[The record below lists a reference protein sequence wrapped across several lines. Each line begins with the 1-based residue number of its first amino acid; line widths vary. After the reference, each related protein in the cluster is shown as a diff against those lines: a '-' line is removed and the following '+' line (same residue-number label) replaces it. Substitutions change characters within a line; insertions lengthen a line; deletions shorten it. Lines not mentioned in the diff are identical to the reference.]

1 MLKQSLIKLLPVILL
16 SLAQCAGLMNLG
28 CELSPPKVMAQQQ
41 GDENAK
47 IEKLIQ
53 QLRSKNDVECNNA
66 AIALGKMGASA
77 ESAISD
83 LSNLLD
89 SKPEYIRVN
98 ASLAIKQ
105 IVKLTQSETSSLL
118 PLLKHPNPDIRA
130 NVATA
135 IGRRNFVAAL
145 DLFIL
150 GMSLQDSNLNRKV
163 RAHLVA
169 AMESI
174 PQSSNE
180 IIPYLIPLL
189 KDSNANVRA
198 NAALAISFTWTGNKS
213 VSPQLIT
220 SLIPLFQDTNATVRA
235 NAVGAI
241 GSMGSWGRGSAI
253 KSTMPDILPL
263 FHDPDA
269 NVRLSAITSIF
280 NIGALER
287 SAMPQILTLF
297 HDPDRKVRLAAVMA
311 IYPMETSDLLAAIPQ
326 LAMLL
331 KDSDGMVRYFA
342 AQLLEG
348 MGESAKSAI
357 PGLDKIIQESR
368 LDKRNLSEKLEIP
381 TAVKAA
387 RSTIPNLIPL
397 LKDPD
402 PRIRYI
408 AADALGEIGDAAK
421 SAIPQLIPL
430 LKDPNKTV
438 VNRTRSALKKLG
450 YQ

>member
-1 MLKQSLIKLLPVILL
+1 
-16 SLAQCAGLMNLG
+16 
-28 CELSPPKVMAQQQ
+28 
-41 GDENAK
+41 
-47 IEKLIQ
+47 
-53 QLRSKNDVECNNA
+53 
-66 AIALGKMGASA
+66 MGAA
-77 ESAISD
+77 ADSAISD
-83 LSNLLD
+83 LLKLLD

-105 IVKLTQSETSSLL
+105 IVKSTQSETSSLL

-135 IGRRNFVAAL
+135 IGVRNFLAAL
-145 DLFIL
+145 NLFIL
-150 GMSLQDSNLNRKV
+150 GISSQDSKPNPKV

-235 NAVGAI
+235 NAIGAI

-263 FHDPDA
+263 FRDPDA
-269 NVRLSAITSIF
+269 NVRLAAIQAIYPMGSSAKPAI
-280 NIGALER
+280 
-287 SAMPQILTLF
+287 PQILTLF
-297 HDPDRKVRLAAVMA
+297 HDPDRKVRIYAVMA
-311 IYPMETSDLLAAIPQ
+311 INNMKTPDRLAAIPQ

-331 KDSDGMVRYFA
+331 KDSDGMVRSLA

-357 PGLDKIIQESR
+357 PGLDKLIQESR
-368 LDKRNLSEKLEIP
+368 LDKRNPATLEILI
-381 TAVKAA
+381 AVKAVK
-387 RSTIPNLIPL
+387 SDISNLIPL

-402 PRIRYI
+402 PRVRYI
-408 AADALGEIGDAAK
+408 VAEALGEIGDAAK

-438 VNRTRSALKKLG
+438 VNRTRVALKKLG
-450 YQ
+450 YK